1 MSLPPVEIPLGSI
14 RFNSESQ
21 KLEYWNGSIWMQIH
35 TFSPDLDGGVR
46 GTFHGGETPTRVD
59 TIDYITITT
68 AGNAIDFGNISTG
81 VLRANS
87 ACSSNTRAIICSGE
101 DGNTPRPVD
110 LRFITFSS
118 TGDTTDFGDLTVG
131 TRGSASLSNQTR
143 GITAN
148 GSTPSYPGTVDF
160 YTIASTGNAND
171 FGDQVT
177 ARASSGVASSP
188 TRGLF
193 AGGYNP
199 STLSSIEFVQIAT
212 TGNRVNF
219 GNLDQT
225 VSGLVVTPDIQ
236 DSYDV
241 TVDLIDPNDDS
252 DASTVPNVKIK
263 VTGTTSTT
271 VHVHETLVVGSNVF
285 RFGADDTTVKI
296 EIIPQAYNT
305 PNFDIDNISLKQKT
319 VAEPLTNAPINNK
332 GIVVTEERFIF
343 ALGAG
348 GNSRKVQWCDKE
360 NNTQWTALSTNEVNN
375 FHNCGNNISYC
386 CDIKPL
392 KDCL

>member
-131 TRGSASLSNQTR
+131 TRGSMSLSNQIR

-148 GSTPSYPGTVDF
+148 GSTPSYPGTIDF
-160 YTIASTGNAND
+160 YSIASTGNARD

-177 ARASSGVASSP
+177 AHAAGGVASNP

-193 AGGYNP
+193 AGGYSP
-199 STLSSIEFVQIAT
+199 SQTTDIEFVTIPTKGNAQDFSELRAVRSSLAMGIISNAT
-212 TGNRVNF
+212 TGYFAGGSGASIYESYIEKIDFAGQGKATDF
-219 GNLDQT
+219 GNLTDGRGEPAGT
-225 VSGLVVTPDIQ
+225 SGNNRGVAAGGYPGPSASNT
-236 DSYDV
+236 DV
-241 TVDLIDPNDDS
+241 IDYFSLSTGGDAVDFGNLTQ
-252 DASTVPNVKIK
+252 A
-263 VTGTTSTT
+263 
-271 VHVHETLVVGSNVF
+271 
-285 RFGADDTTVKI
+285 RFGC
-296 EIIPQAYNT
+296 
-305 PNFDIDNISLKQKT
+305 S
-319 VAEPLTNAPINNK
+319 
-332 GIVVTEERFIF
+332 
-343 ALGAG
+343 GASNGHG
-348 GNSRKVQWCDKE
+348 GLN
-360 NNTQWTALSTNEVNN
+360 
-375 FHNCGNNISYC
+375 
-386 CDIKPL
+386 
-392 KDCL
+392 

>member
-1 MSLPPVEIPLGSI
+1 MSFPPQDIPLGSI

-81 VLRANS
+81 VLRASS

-101 DGNTPRPVD
+101 DGSTPRPVH
-110 LRFITFSS
+110 LQFITFSS

-177 ARASSGVASSP
+177 ARASSGVASNP

-219 GNLDQT
+219 GNLEAARNASALGIISNATNGYFAGGQT
-225 VSGLVVTPDIQ
+225 PSRITDINRVAFASLGNGISFGDLTVARQEPGGVSGNTRGITAGGYPGPSSDTTDTIDYFSLPTGGDA
-236 DSYDV
+236 
-241 TVDLIDPNDDS
+241 VDFGNLS
-252 DASTVPNVKIK
+252 QA
-263 VTGTTSTT
+263 
-271 VHVHETLVVGSNVF
+271 
-285 RFGADDTTVKI
+285 RFGC
-296 EIIPQAYNT
+296 
-305 PNFDIDNISLKQKT
+305 S
-319 VAEPLTNAPINNK
+319 
-332 GIVVTEERFIF
+332 
-343 ALGAG
+343 GASNGHG
-348 GNSRKVQWCDKE
+348 G
-360 NNTQWTALSTNEVNN
+360 L
-375 FHNCGNNISYC
+375 
-386 CDIKPL
+386 
-392 KDCL
+392 